1 MMTNKKYILI
11 GLLALGI
18 SACNTDDLER
28 DINALKERVENY
40 EAQVQR
46 LNDDMNIIRVLLDGN
61 KSISGYT
68 VEGDTYVLTLSNGET
83 VRLTQGVD
91 GSNYPSVE
99 IGENGNWIIAGVDTG
114 KRAQAQDGDAA
125 PYTPQFKIENGT
137 WWVSYNDGESWTN
150 LNISAANDSGVTA
163 NSNPVTSVVREG
175 NTIKIT
181 LTGGGEYYIPIIE
194 NLKCQ
199 ITDPNSSELLYIP
212 YGGNKTLQV
221 DVELKDGD
229 IVRPVVPA
237 DWKAEIVTEN
247 YNTAGV
253 KTLEVKVTAPNIAS
267 KCVVTIE
274 VNRGINTITD
284 EIVARTE
291 TSSYYDDYMAG
302 FDIEIGGVKI
312 NRKEYSDYEVINSSN
327 ASSFTK
333 FEDNKI
339 YFISA
344 DVTPKSS
351 STVSN
356 LVLINSSISEQPKVI
371 FNGSNYLQL
380 SSTEE
385 NSKGLLFKGILIDAS
400 SVTTGRYVVTMQN
413 QNVSY
418 DNLIWDDCKI
428 SLGTTSIEPS
438 DTKSNYALFS
448 FDSTRTLPFIK
459 NMVLTNC
466 FVDVAPTVPDARI
479 FQLHPNATKFK
490 DSYIDISNNVFYCSG
505 IADLKLCAY
514 ANANINVALQN
525 NTFINVAPHNTQ
537 AYLQLIPTVSS
548 RVVRNA
554 VIISNEY
561 AVNVG
566 KSSLNFINSKA
577 EDSTIKDVE
586 HSNFNDNIIYDYNN
600 KKWTWFRNN
609 NGMPDGFVNAISL
622 LQDNPRVSPTSDT
635 DFSLNEEWSMYG
647 AK

>member
-1 MMTNKKYILI
+1 MTNKKYILI

-114 KRAQAQDGDAA
+114 KRAQAQDGIAA
-125 PYTPQFKIENGT
+125 PFTPQFKIEGGT
-137 WWVSYNDGESWTN
+137 WRVSYDGGENWTD
-150 LNISAANDSGVTA
+150 LQISALPDENVDVKP
-163 NSNPVTSVVREG
+163 NPVTSVEPDG
-175 NTIKIT
+175 NTLKIT
-181 LTGGGEYYIPIIE
+181 LTDGGEYYIPIIE

-212 YGGNKTLQV
+212 YGGSKTLKV
-221 DVELKDGD
+221 DVELKEGD

-253 KTLEVKVTAPNIAS
+253 KTLEVKVTAPNTAS
-267 KCVVTIE
+267 KCSVTIE

-291 TSSYYDDYMAG
+291 TASYYDDYMAG

-312 NRKEYSDYEVINSSN
+312 NREEYSDYEVINSSN

-344 DVTPKSS
+344 NVTPSTNSS
-351 STVSN
+351 VSN
-356 LVLINSSISEQPKVI
+356 LILINSSISEQHKVI
-371 FNGSNYLQL
+371 FNGNNYLQL
-380 SSTEE
+380 SSTVE
-385 NSKGLLFKGILIDAS
+385 NCKGLLFKGILIDAS
-400 SVTTGRYVVTMQN
+400 SVITGRYVVTMQN

-428 SLGTTSIEPS
+428 TLGTTSIDPS

-448 FDSTRTLPFIK
+448 FDSSRTLPFIK

-548 RVVRNA
+548 RVAKNA

-566 KSSLNFINSKA
+566 KSSLNFINSK
-577 EDSTIKDVE
+577 EDDPTIKEVE

>member
-1 MMTNKKYILI
+1 MTNKKYILI

>member
-1 MMTNKKYILI
+1 MTNKKYILI

-99 IGENGNWIIAGVDTG
+99 IGENSNWIIAGVDTG
-114 KRAQAQDGDAA
+114 KRAQAQDGIEA
-125 PYTPQFKIENGT
+125 PFTPQFKIEDDT

-163 NSNPVTSVVREG
+163 NSNPVTSVVPEG

-212 YGGNKTLQV
+212 YGGDKTLKV

-344 DVTPKSS
+344 DVTPKSI

-385 NSKGLLFKGILIDAS
+385 NCKGLLFKGISVDAS
-400 SVTTGRYVVTMQN
+400 TSLPKGKYAVTIAN
-413 QNVSY
+413 QNVNY

-428 SLGTTSIEPS
+428 TLGKKSTG
-438 DTKSNYALFS
+438 DGDNSNYYLFYFS
-448 FDSTRTLPFIK
+448 SGIITPFI
-459 NMVLTNC
+459 NNLVLTNSL
-466 FVDVAPTVPDARI
+466 VEVVTTVPYASI
-479 FQLHPNATKFK
+479 FHLNPSAVEFK
-490 DSYIDISNNVFYCSG
+490 NSNVDISINVFYCRG
-505 IADLKLCAY
+505 IADLRLCIY
-514 ANANINVALQN
+514 GSTNINVLLQN
-525 NTFINVAPHNTQ
+525 NTFINVAPHNSQ
-537 AYLQLIPTVSS
+537 AYLQFIPTIKSKVTK
-548 RVVRNA
+548 NA
-554 VIISNEY
+554 IIISEEFTGSIGNF
-561 AVNVG
+561 
-566 KSSLNFINSKA
+566 LCFINSKK
-577 EDSTIKDVE
+577 DDTTIKDVE
-586 HSNFNDNIIYDYNN
+586 HSNFNDNIIYDSNN
-600 KKWTWFRNN
+600 SKKWVWFRNA
-609 NGMPDGFVNAISL
+609 NGIPEGFVNAISL
-622 LQDNPRVSPTSDT
+622 LQENPRANPDSDT
-635 DFSLNEEWSMYG
+635 DFTLKEEWSLYG

>member
-1 MMTNKKYILI
+1 MTNKKYILI

-114 KRAQAQDGDAA
+114 KRAEAEDGIAA
-125 PYTPQFKIENGT
+125 PFTPQFKIEGGT
-137 WWVSYNDGESWTN
+137 WRVSYDGGENWTD
-150 LNISAANDSGVTA
+150 LQISALPGEDVVVNP
-163 NSNPVTSVVREG
+163 NPVTSVEPEG
-175 NTIKIT
+175 NTLKIT
-181 LTGGGEYYIPIIE
+181 LNNGNSYNIPIIE

-212 YGGNKTLQV
+212 YGGDKTLKV

-356 LVLINSSISEQPKVI
+356 LVLINSSISEQHKVI
-371 FNGSNYLQL
+371 FNGNNYLQL
-380 SSTEE
+380 SSTVE
-385 NSKGLLFKGILIDAS
+385 NCKGLLFKGILIDAS
-400 SVTTGRYVVTMQN
+400 SVITGRYVVTMQN

-428 SLGTTSIEPS
+428 SLGTTSIDPS

-448 FDSTRTLPFIK
+448 FDSSRKLPFIK

-554 VIISNEY
+554 VIISNKY

-566 KSSLNFINSKA
+566 KSSLNFINSKEA
-577 EDSTIKDVE
+577 DSTIKDVE
-586 HSNFNDNIIYDYNN
+586 HSFFNDNIIYDYNN
-600 KKWTWFRNN
+600 KKWTWFRNAY
-609 NGMPDGFVNAISL
+609 GIPEGFVNEISL
-622 LQDNPRVSPTSDT
+622 LQDNPRANPNSDT
-635 DFSLNEEWSMYG
+635 DFTLKEEWSLYG
-647 AK
+647 AQ

>member
-1 MMTNKKYILI
+1 MTNKKYILI

-114 KRAQAQDGDAA
+114 KRAEAEDGIAA
-125 PYTPQFKIENGT
+125 PFTPQFKIQGDT
-137 WWVSYNDGESWTN
+137 WWVSYDGGENWTD
-150 LNISAANDSGVTA
+150 LQISALPGGDVDVKP
-163 NSNPVTSVVREG
+163 NPVTSVVPEG
-175 NTIKIT
+175 NTIKIA
-181 LTGGGEYYIPIIE
+181 LTGGGEYNIPIIE

-199 ITDPNSSELLYIP
+199 ITDPNSSDLLYIP

-344 DVTPKSS
+344 DVTP
-351 STVSN
+351 STNSLVSN
-356 LVLINSSISEQPKVI
+356 LILINSSISEQHKVI
-371 FNGSNYLQL
+371 FNGNNYLQL
-380 SSTEE
+380 SSTVE

-400 SVTTGRYVVTMQN
+400 SVITSRYVVTMQN

-448 FDSTRTLPFIK
+448 FDSSRTLPFIK
-459 NMVLTNC
+459 NIVLTNC

-537 AYLQLIPTVSS
+537 AYLQLIPTVNS
-548 RVVRNA
+548 RVVKNA

-566 KSSLNFINSKA
+566 KSSLNFISSKA
-577 EDSTIKDVE
+577 DDSTIKDVE

-609 NGMPDGFVNAISL
+609 NGMPDEFVNAISL
-622 LQDNPRVSPTSDT
+622 LQDNPRVSPKSDT

>member
-1 MMTNKKYILI
+1 MTNKKYILI

-114 KRAQAQDGDAA
+114 KRAEAEDGIAA
-125 PYTPQFKIENGT
+125 PFTPQFKIEGDT
-137 WWVSYNDGESWTN
+137 WWVSYNNGESWTN
-150 LNISAANDSGVTA
+150 LNTSAANDSGITV
-163 NSNPVTSVVREG
+163 NSNPVTSVEPVG

-181 LTGGGEYYIPIIE
+181 LTGGGDYYIPIIE

-199 ITDPNSSELLYIP
+199 ITDPNSSDLLYIP

-229 IVRPVVPA
+229 IVRPIVPA
-237 DWKAEIVTEN
+237 DWKAEIVTQN

-253 KTLEVKVTAPNIAS
+253 KTLEVEVTAPNTAS

-356 LVLINSSISEQPKVI
+356 LVLSYFKHKRLRPQ
-371 FNGSNYLQL
+371 YL
-380 SSTEE
+380 
-385 NSKGLLFKGILIDAS
+385 IL
-400 SVTTGRYVVTMQN
+400 V
-413 QNVSY
+413 
-418 DNLIWDDCKI
+418 
-428 SLGTTSIEPS
+428 
-438 DTKSNYALFS
+438 
-448 FDSTRTLPFIK
+448 
-459 NMVLTNC
+459 
-466 FVDVAPTVPDARI
+466 
-479 FQLHPNATKFK
+479 
-490 DSYIDISNNVFYCSG
+490 
-505 IADLKLCAY
+505 
-514 ANANINVALQN
+514 
-525 NTFINVAPHNTQ
+525 
-537 AYLQLIPTVSS
+537 
-548 RVVRNA
+548 
-554 VIISNEY
+554 
-561 AVNVG
+561 
-566 KSSLNFINSKA
+566 
-577 EDSTIKDVE
+577 
-586 HSNFNDNIIYDYNN
+586 
-600 KKWTWFRNN
+600 
-609 NGMPDGFVNAISL
+609 
-622 LQDNPRVSPTSDT
+622 
-635 DFSLNEEWSMYG
+635 
-647 AK
+647 